1 MEPAIAC
8 QELVGIFPRLEEIHQ
23 VLELR
28 WIFRADVGCLTNKVL
43 GVLDAS
49 HLAIDSL
56 IPIAGIDDDGADDQP
71 CRFQQL
77 MTAIGQIC
85 HHLSPALAKS

>member
-1 MEPAIAC
+1 M
-8 QELVGIFPRLEEIHQ
+8 LK
-23 VLELR
+23 LR
-28 WIFRADVGCLTNKVL
+28 WIFRADVDGLTKKVL

-56 IPIAGIDDDGADDQP
+56 IPIARVDDDGANNQP

-77 MTAIGQIC
+77 MTAVGQIC
-85 HHLSPALAKS
+85 HDLRRRDVLWVFAQIEKFAQLKMRRKTGSPA